1 MPSLAERREDIPA
14 LVAAFIAQ
22 HHGAERGLSPEAMM
36 MLQEAAWPG
45 NVLQLRNVVEQ
56 ALALAVTPQ
65 VPATL
70 VRRLLREETEREME
84 ALDEARRAFE
94 YDYLVQL
101 LDSTG
106 GNVTHAARVA
116 KRNRTEFYKLLARH
130 NIDPASY
137 K

>member
-1 MPSLAERREDIPA
+1 
-14 LVAAFIAQ
+14 
-22 HHGAERGLSPEAMM
+22 
-36 MLQEAAWPG
+36 
-45 NVLQLRNVVEQ
+45 
-56 ALALAVTPQ
+56 LALAVTPQ

>member
-1 MPSLAERREDIPA
+1 
-14 LVAAFIAQ
+14 
-22 HHGAERGLSPEAMM
+22 MM

>member
-1 MPSLAERREDIPA
+1 
-14 LVAAFIAQ
+14 
-22 HHGAERGLSPEAMM
+22 
-36 MLQEAAWPG
+36 
-45 NVLQLRNVVEQ
+45 
-56 ALALAVTPQ
+56 
-65 VPATL
+65 
-70 VRRLLREETEREME
+70 ME

>member
-1 MPSLAERREDIPA
+1 
-14 LVAAFIAQ
+14 
-22 HHGAERGLSPEAMM
+22 
-36 MLQEAAWPG
+36 
-45 NVLQLRNVVEQ
+45 VVEQ

-65 VPATL
+65 VPVTL
-70 VRRLLREETEREME
+70 VRRLLKEETEREME

-101 LDSTG
+101 LDTTG